1 VSVDPSSTDDWLSS
15 VGAYE
20 GGEGRESKS
29 ERERKGEREISVARL
44 PLHIFKV

>member
-15 VGAYE
+15 VSTFE

-29 ERERKGEREISVARL
+29 KREREGEREISVACL
-44 PLHIFKV
+44 PLDIFKV